1 MSKDKEKPMKILVT
15 GATGLVGR
23 ELTKQ
28 LIMSG
33 YQVTVVSRKKN
44 KAMAALPG
52 VTEVIECNLSKEKIA
67 ADLNQFEGV
76 IHLMGESVASGRWNE
91 KRKKEIYNSRI
102 LSTKNLVESFS
113 RAPKFFISASAI
125 GIYGERGDEIL
136 HEDSEL
142 GTDFLAKVCV
152 DWEKEA
158 KMIHLRPQGNLTRSV
173 QLRTG
178 LVLSNHGGA
187 LAKMLPAFRL
197 GMGGALGD
205 GRHWM
210 SWIHLQDL
218 VRIICF
224 AIENPEV
231 AGALNAV
238 SAAPERNIDFS
249 KKLAKTLN
257 RTLGPRIPRFALK
270 LLFGEMA
277 TILLSSQNVS
287 SKKIGEY
294 GFKFNYQALEDALK

>member
-1 MSKDKEKPMKILVT
+1 MSKDKEKPMKILIT
-15 GATGLVGR
+15 GATGLIGR

-33 YQVTVVSRKKN
+33 YQVTVVSREKN
-44 KAMAALPG
+44 KARLALPG
-52 VTEVIECNLSKEKIA
+52 IKEIIECNLSKEKIA

-76 IHLMGESVASGRWNE
+76 IHLMGESVVSGRWNE
-91 KRKKEIYNSRI
+91 KIKKEIYNSRI

-125 GIYGERGDEIL
+125 GIYGEGGDKIL
-136 HEDSEL
+136 NEHSEL
-142 GTDFLAKVCV
+142 GTDFLAKVCI
-152 DWEKEA
+152 DWETEA
-158 KMIHLRPQGNLTRSV
+158 KKIHLRSQGNLTRSV

-178 LVLSNHGGA
+178 LVLSRHGGA

-197 GMGGALGD
+197 GIGGALGD
-205 GRHWM
+205 GQHWM

-224 AIENPEV
+224 AIENSEV
-231 AGALNAV
+231 AGAINAV
-238 SAAPERNIDFS
+238 SAVPERNIDFS
-249 KKLAKTLN
+249 KKLAKTFN
-257 RTLGPRIPRFALK
+257 RNLGPRMPRFVLK
-270 LLFGEMA
+270 LLFGEKA

-287 SKKIGEY
+287 SKKIESY
-294 GFKFNYQALEDALK
+294 GFKFNYQTLQEALK